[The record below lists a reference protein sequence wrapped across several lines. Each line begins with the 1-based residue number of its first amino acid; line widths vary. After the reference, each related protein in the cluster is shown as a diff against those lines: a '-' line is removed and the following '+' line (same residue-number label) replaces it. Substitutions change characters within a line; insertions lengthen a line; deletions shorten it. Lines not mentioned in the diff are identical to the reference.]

1 MKLKSIFFEQGKA
14 DGIYQLQAPGC
25 AAALLSWADER
36 GALEEW
42 TSFAYIPLDAFGRGS
57 FRFQGGRAIPAEA
70 GYIHVKAVADDLMHW
85 EEMLFPI
92 PDIPEAVSAGQ
103 KIRFYAM
110 SDLHL
115 SLKPG
120 LLKAVL
126 SHIKEMFSQMD
137 AASALLLA
145 GDMTND
151 GIKQQYELLKEC
163 LLPVLSRMPVL
174 PVIGNHDMPQIPLE
188 SRNRHEI
195 YNYALFQEWIFEKM
209 KESVSDDKRKT
220 LMEEC
225 TMGPDGAYA
234 VSMGSV
240 EIIGLQA
247 VADQRR
253 FVFEE
258 GRQLEWLDRHLSL
271 HQDMCWH
278 LVLCHAPLIYHNPKR
293 EYDKNNPYLNRDKQ
307 LQKILDSHK
316 RVIFLSGHTHLSMD
330 NPKGCVEW
338 DEKHENV
345 YINDASIR
353 PTDLLPGEAMQPAE
367 WKNGTFLD
375 ITICENEVEIV
386 TRSAK
391 DGKKHARGYYRISAP
406 DLKCSHNTGG
416 EF

>member
-1 MKLKSIFFEQGKA
+1 MKLRTIFFKQGKA

-25 AAALLSWADER
+25 VSALLSWADEK

-57 FRFQGGRAIPAEA
+57 FCFQGGRAIPAEA
-70 GYIHVKAVADDLMHW
+70 SYIHVRAVADDLMHW
-85 EEMLFPI
+85 EEMLFPMSG
-92 PDIPEAVSAGQ
+92 IPEVLPAEG
-103 KIRFYAM
+103 KMRFYAM

-115 SLKPG
+115 SLKPR
-120 LLKAVL
+120 LLKTVFL
-126 SHIKEMFSQMD
+126 HIKEMFCQVKD
-137 AASALLLA
+137 ARALLLA

-151 GIKQQYELLKEC
+151 GTKQQYDLLKEC
-163 LLPVLSRMPVL
+163 LLPVLSRMPVF
-174 PVIGNHDMPQIPLE
+174 PVIGNHDMPKIPLE
-188 SRNRHEI
+188 SRNRQEI
-195 YNYALFQEWIFEKM
+195 YNYALFQEWVFEKM
-209 KESVSDDKRKT
+209 KESGYDNERQI

-234 VSMGSV
+234 VPMGKV

-253 FVFEE
+253 FLFEE
-258 GRQLEWLDRHLSL
+258 GRQLDWLDRHLSL

-278 LVLCHAPLIYHNPKR
+278 LVLCHAPLLHYNPKR

-307 LQKILDSHK
+307 LQKVLDSHK

-338 DEKHENV
+338 DEEHENLYV
-345 YINDASIR
+345 NDASIR
-353 PTDLLPGEAMQPAE
+353 PTDLLPGEAMQSAE
-367 WKNGTFLD
+367 WKNGTFLELV
-375 ITICENEVEIV
+375 ISENEVEII

-391 DGKKHARGYYRISAP
+391 DGKKHARGYYRINVSG
-406 DLKCSHNTGG
+406 LKDVHGTGA